1 VPGLSFCLVMEG
13 SIRNP
18 RIMTMFARPYM
29 NRETPQ
35 GRQLVPVRG
44 EIAIS

>member
-1 VPGLSFCLVMEG
+1 MVPGLSFCLVMEG

-29 NRETPQ
+29 IRETP
-35 GRQLVPVRG
+35 GG
-44 EIAIS
+44 G

>member
-1 VPGLSFCLVMEG
+1 MVPGLSFCLVMEG

-29 NRETPQ
+29 TRETP
-35 GRQLVPVRG
+35 RG
-44 EIAIS
+44 GD